1 MGIFIFLLYLQSS
14 LFTDYHKRHRLL
26 YMYFQFC
33 IGFFIILIS
42 YFNFISFNFNLPDL
56 LWYAYKIYLFCKLL
70 IFIIEKFGSKSLL
83 PGIIFASRR
92 IKVSDD
98 TKQEITYVKTKKT
111 LVKSKDSVKLIKS
124 KIIRTDEI
132 LLVKG
137 LASTGL
143 ITRIKKNFCVVYF
156 NFNTVLK

>member
-1 MGIFIFLLYLQSS
+1 MGYIYIRFFIFLLYLQSS

-56 LWYAYKIYLFCKLL
+56 VWYAYKIYLFCKLL

-83 PGIIFASRR
+83 PGIIFVSRR

-111 LVKSKDSVKLIKS
+111 LVKSKDSIKLIKS
-124 KIIRTDEI
+124 KIIRTDEK
-132 LLVKG
+132 LLVKDQ
-137 LASTGL
+137 ASTGL
-143 ITRIKKNFCVVYF
+143 ITRIKKFLCGLF
-156 NFNTVLK
+156 

>member
-1 MGIFIFLLYLQSS
+1 MGIFLLYLQSS

-56 LWYAYKIYLFCKLL
+56 VWYSYKIHLFCKLL
-70 IFIIEKFGSKSLL
+70 TFIIEKFGSKSLL

-92 IKVSDD
+92 INVSDD

-111 LVKSKDSVKLIKS
+111 LVKSKDSIKLIKS

-137 LASTGL
+137 LASTRL
-143 ITRIKKNFCVVYF
+143 ITRIKKFLCGLISF
-156 NFNTVLK
+156 NFIL

>member
-1 MGIFIFLLYLQSS
+1 MG
-14 LFTDYHKRHRLL
+14 TDYHKRHRLL

-56 LWYAYKIYLFCKLL
+56 VWYAYKIYLFCKLL

-98 TKQEITYVKTKKT
+98 TKQEITYVKTK
-111 LVKSKDSVKLIKS
+111 DSIKLIKS
-124 KIIRTDEI
+124 KIIRTDEK
-132 LLVKG
+132 LLVKDQ
-137 LASTGL
+137 ASTGL
-143 ITRIKKNFCVVYF
+143 ITRIKKISVWFILILILF
-156 NFNTVLK
+156 KKKKK